1 MPGSP
6 EKPLFG
12 FFLLLPPRSAGV
24 TSSAQIQTL
33 GWAGQ
38 RKNDEAYGW
47 NLVFLEINP
56 LLPGKKK
63 FSAEFRLR
71 R

>member
-6 EKPLFG
+6 EKPAFGLF
-12 FFLLLPPRSAGV
+12 LPPRSAGV

-33 GWAGQ
+33 GRAGQ
-38 RKNDEAYGW
+38 RENDEADGW

-56 LLPGKKK
+56 LLLGKK
-63 FSAEFRLR
+63 EI
-71 R
+71 